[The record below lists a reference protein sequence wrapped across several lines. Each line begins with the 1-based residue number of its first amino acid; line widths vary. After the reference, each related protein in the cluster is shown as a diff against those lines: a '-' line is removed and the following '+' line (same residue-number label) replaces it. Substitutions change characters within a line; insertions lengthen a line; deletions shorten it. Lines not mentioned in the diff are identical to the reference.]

1 MAPNWPDYE
10 QLLLWGEIDGDP
22 VLCWDRSTSS
32 DPDEWRTIVFNS
44 VGHLVEL
51 EGTMTECIR
60 DMITGRQRP
69 EILGVDFTDP
79 EPMVSIRGEQ
89 FPLRPN
95 D

>member
-1 MAPNWPDYE
+1 
-10 QLLLWGEIDGDP
+10 
-22 VLCWDRSTSS
+22 
-32 DPDEWRTIVFNS
+32 VFNS